1 MRSGKV
7 EVLFETNPKEFK
19 PESVVLDV
27 KGEVR
32 EIPNDYVWIFAGG
45 IPPFDFLKKIGIQ
58 FGMRDMTLEAS
69 NEARKEAQDKR
80 ELAKAGSLTV

>member
-1 MRSGKV
+1 
-7 EVLFETNPKEFK
+7 LFETNPKEFK

-45 IPPFDFLKKIGIQ
+45 IPPFEFLKKIGIQ

-69 NEARKEAQDKR
+69 NEAKQQAQERR
-80 ELAKAGSLTV
+80 ELAKVGSATA